1 MRTTIA
7 IDDNLLEAAKERA
20 RARGT
25 TLGAVVEDA
34 LRREMAPREMNDVER
49 PPVFRGGTGMRPEV
63 DPTSN
68 RAMRELLDEGE
79 PGVVRG

>member
-7 IDDNLLEAAKERA
+7 IDDNLLKAAKEEA

-34 LRREMAPREMNDVER
+34 LRREMSPRETTEVGR
-49 PPVFRGGTGMRPEV
+49 PPVFRDGTGLRPEV

-68 RAMRELLDEGE
+68 RAMRELLDEG
-79 PGVVRG
+79 GSGAGG

>member
-1 MRTTIA
+1 MRTTLS
-7 IDDNLLEAAKERA
+7 IDDNLLNAAKERA

-34 LRREMAPREMNDVER
+34 LRREMAPRETTDVKR
-49 PPVFRGGTGMRPEV
+49 PPVFRGGTGLRPEV

-79 PGVVRG
+79 PEAIRG